1 MKKFVIYILV
11 IVSFI
16 ACNDNPNTQFV
27 LDCTITNAI
36 QGEMVCLIYP
46 VKREGIWYKQCDT
59 TYINNSRC
67 CFKGKVDDVV
77 PASLVFANM
86 DEVEIFIDHSNIEF
100 RAERNTIYDYSISG
114 LNIDEEIKEYNKLF
128 STLNKEIYEKQH
140 LVQRKSEEYTI
151 AYANNA
157 DNAQTLTLEF
167 YNLIEEY
174 KAMSSEWSAM
184 AVKFIN
190 SHPDYAIIPNII
202 DRLAHSG
209 YDTSEI
215 ELLCKNLSDEQR
227 QSVLGELMSIRCEI
241 AKSDCGIV
249 GSKALDFTL
258 NSVDGKAITLSE
270 HYAKGFVLLDFWASW
285 CGPCIK
291 EIPEL
296 QKLHS
301 KHSKRL
307 QIISIS
313 IDENRALW
321 QGAITKYGLSQWTQL
336 IANNNEEYYFAEQGN
351 TALSYGVEQIPC
363 FILIDKNGTILDR
376 WSHLTPDTIKEIE
389 QLISA
394 EATIKVYSIV

>member
-1 MKKFVIYILV
+1 MLLQMKKFIVYILV
-11 IVSFI
+11 IVLFV

-27 LDCTITNAI
+27 LDCTITNAT

-100 RAERNTIYDYSISG
+100 IAERNTIYGYSISG

-140 LVQRKSEEYTI
+140 LIQLKSEEYAS

-157 DNAQTLTLEF
+157 DNAQTLALEF
-167 YNLIEEY
+167 YNLIAEY
-174 KAMSSEWSAM
+174 KAITPEWSAM

-190 SHPDYAIIPNII
+190 SHSDYTISPNII
-202 DRLAHSG
+202 DRLANSG
-209 YDTSEI
+209 YDTSKI
-215 ELLCKNLSDEQR
+215 ELLCKNISDKQR
-227 QSVLGELMSIRCEI
+227 QSAIGELMSIRCEI
-241 AKSDCGIV
+241 AKSDCGVV
-249 GSKALDFTL
+249 GNKTLDFTL
-258 NSVDGKAITLSE
+258 NSVDGKTVTLSE
-270 HYAKGFVLLDFWASW
+270 HYAKGFVLIDFWASW
-285 CGPCIK
+285 CGPCIR

-301 KHSKRL
+301 QHSKRL

-313 IDENRALW
+313 VDENKAQW
-321 QGAITKYGLSQWTQL
+321 QDAIAKYGLSQWTQL
-336 IANNNEEYYFAEQGN
+336 IANNNEEYYFAEQAN
-351 TALSYGVEQIPC
+351 TALAYGVEQIPC
-363 FILIDKNGTILDR
+363 FILIDKNGIIVGR
-376 WSHLTPDTIKEIE
+376 WSHLTADVTKEIE
-389 QLISA
+389 QLIN
-394 EATIKVYSIV
+394 

>member
-1 MKKFVIYILV
+1 MKKFVIYILT

-27 LDCTITNAI
+27 LDCTITNAT

-46 VKREGIWYKQCDT
+46 VKREDIWYKQCDT
-59 TYINNSRC
+59 TYIDNGKV

-86 DEVEIFIDHSNIEF
+86 DEIEIFITPSNVEF
-100 RAERNTIYDYSISG
+100 SAERNTIYDYAISG
-114 LNIDEEIKEYNKLF
+114 LKIDEEIKEYNKFF

-140 LVQRKSEEYTI
+140 LIQRKSEEYAT
-151 AYANNA
+151 AYTNNA
-157 DNAQTLTLEF
+157 DNAQTLALEF
-167 YNLIEEY
+167 YSLIAEY
-174 KAMSSEWSAM
+174 KAMIPEWSAM

-202 DRLAHSG
+202 DKLAHSG
-209 YDTSEI
+209 YDASAI

-227 QSVLGELMSIRCEI
+227 QSALGELMSIRCEI
-241 AKSDCGIV
+241 AKSNCGIV

-258 NSVDGKAITLSE
+258 PSVDDKDITLSE
-270 HYAKGFVLLDFWASW
+270 CYAKSFVLLDFWASW

-296 QKLHS
+296 QKLNS
-301 KHSKRL
+301 KHSERL
-307 QIISIS
+307 QVISIS
-313 IDENRALW
+313 VDENKAQW
-321 QGAITKYGLSQWTQL
+321 QDAIAKYKLSQWTQL
-336 IANNNEEYYFAEQGN
+336 IANNNEECYFAEQGN

-363 FILIDKNGTILDR
+363 CILIDKNGTIVGR
-376 WSHLTPDTIKEIE
+376 WSHLTPDAIKEIE
-389 QLISA
+389 SLF
-394 EATIKVYSIV
+394 TN

>member
-1 MKKFVIYILV
+1 MKKFVIYILT

-16 ACNDNPNTQFV
+16 ACNDSSSSQFT
-27 LDCTITNAI
+27 LDCTITNAT

-46 VKREGIWYKQCDT
+46 VKHEGIWYKQCDT
-59 TYINNSRC
+59 AYINNSRC
-67 CFKGKVDDVV
+67 CFKGKADDVV

-114 LNIDEEIKEYNKLF
+114 LNIDEEVKEYNKFF

-140 LVQRKSEEYTI
+140 LVQRKSEEYTT

-157 DNAQTLTLEF
+157 DNVQTLALKF

-174 KAMSSEWSAM
+174 KAIFPEWSAM

-202 DRLAHSG
+202 DKLAHSG
-209 YDTSEI
+209 YDASAI

-227 QSVLGELMSIRCEI
+227 QSALGELMSIRCEI
-241 AKSDCGIV
+241 AKSNCGIV
-249 GSKALDFTL
+249 GSKALDFAL

-296 QKLHS
+296 QQLHS
-301 KHSKRL
+301 LHSDRL
-307 QIISIS
+307 QVISIS
-313 IDENRALW
+313 VDENKEQW
-321 QGAITKYGLSQWTQL
+321 QDAIAKYGLSQWTQL
-336 IANNNEEYYFAEQGN
+336 IANNNKEYYFAEQGN

-363 FILIDKNGTILDR
+363 CILIDKNGTIVGH
-376 WSHLTPDTIKEIE
+376 WSHLTPDAIKEIE
-389 QLISA
+389 SQIN
-394 EATIKVYSIV
+394 